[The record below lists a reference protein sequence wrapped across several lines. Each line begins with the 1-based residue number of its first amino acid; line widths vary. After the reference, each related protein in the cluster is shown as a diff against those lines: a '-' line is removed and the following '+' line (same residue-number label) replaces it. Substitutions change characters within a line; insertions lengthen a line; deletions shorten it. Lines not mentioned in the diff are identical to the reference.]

1 MNRLYIPN
9 FSQFFFDY
17 LERKGRNF
25 LFSRLDRQDFLKV
38 RNNTAIK
45 SFAENSSLDE
55 KMIMGAKTGMGC
67 AVIFWDKEKQKKVK
81 VQDILIGYSDIPA
94 HILPNVLAKD
104 KVYVSVD
111 IEFIKALQTVSKA
124 SNSRTYS
131 VSSRFLEIKK
141 SSEMSALLP
150 RNLVQ
155 KLEADKNL
163 TWYIKQISFAL
174 NLEPILEAFNLSLV
188 QFRILLYLHGLPNG
202 ATKENII
209 RELGRSNIA
218 VVLAKMDEMN
228 LIAFSLENKSVIS
241 IDVYGIMLL
250 ERILVK
256 FP

>member
-1 MNRLYIPN
+1 M
-9 FSQFFFDY
+9 
-17 LERKGRNF
+17 
-25 LFSRLDRQDFLKV
+25 
-38 RNNTAIK
+38 
-45 SFAENSSLDE
+45 
-55 KMIMGAKTGMGC
+55 
-67 AVIFWDKEKQKKVK
+67 
-81 VQDILIGYSDIPA
+81 
-94 HILPNVLAKD
+94 
-104 KVYVSVD
+104 
-111 IEFIKALQTVSKA
+111 
-124 SNSRTYS
+124 
-131 VSSRFLEIKK
+131 
-141 SSEMSALLP
+141 
-150 RNLVQ
+150 Q

-250 ERILVK
+250 ERILAK